1 MSSALPCQ
9 RLQEFQAGI
18 VAPMHIFKDEQYG
31 LFDGLARKEVRQGSE
46 EAAFLPFG
54 IRRAWWGLIGWHR
67 DDVWQ

>member
-1 MSSALPCQ
+1 
-9 RLQEFQAGI
+9 
-18 VAPMHIFKDEQYG
+18 MHIFKDEQYG